1 MPRPRLLSRNA
12 RRLTW
17 LLVAVSVPP
26 VLALLWLGGQLIK
39 QDRDLIAQWDFDR
52 RQIAAPLVAKALHA
66 TLEELERSIATTAL
80 PANAVRLTV
89 ASDRVTVEPR
99 GAAAWLPVMPPLPE
113 AGREVFAAI
122 EADETRDPRAAL
134 AAYQALARSRN
145 RAVRA
150 GALMRVARRHLR
162 DGRADAA
169 AVAYR
174 QLAQIKDA
182 AIQGVPADLQA
193 RRWLFDVLLGAGR
206 RDAGAEAAAALERD
220 LLNGTWALDRET
232 WHFVV
237 ISTPFGLEAGLGRP
251 VVVTP
256 RQRAV
261 SELADE
267 LWRQD
272 RAPARQARRRLVQ
285 SEGLSGLVLV
295 GVEDDRATALVIPA
309 TTVEPWL
316 RAAIASAGTSAPVS
330 LLSPA
335 GEATIGPAPITGAAT
350 VFAPGGETGL
360 PWTLALGPGDTGDLE
375 AAASTRRGLL
385 GAGLA
390 AVLALV
396 AGSSILVWRVM
407 QRELAVA
414 RLQTEFVAAVS
425 HEFRTPLT
433 ALRHVTDL
441 LEESDDVPVERR
453 RQFYQTLGRNTDR
466 LQRLVESL
474 LDFSRMESGRQPYDL
489 RIIDV
494 VALVEPVVADF
505 QRDAAGAAVVVLR
518 VAPDAPRRVRA
529 DPVSL
534 STAIWNLLDN
544 AVKYSPAGA
553 VVEVDVVP
561 HSSGVAIMVRDRG
574 IGIPDGEQ
582 HDVFERFVRG
592 ADAGVRGVPGTGLGL
607 ALVRHI
613 VAAHGGSIAL
623 ESVHGAGSTFTIALP
638 EASCRES

>member
-1 MPRPRLLSRNA
+1 
-12 RRLTW
+12 
-17 LLVAVSVPP
+17 
-26 VLALLWLGGQLIK
+26 
-39 QDRDLIAQWDFDR
+39 
-52 RQIAAPLVAKALHA
+52 
-66 TLEELERSIATTAL
+66 
-80 PANAVRLTV
+80 
-89 ASDRVTVEPR
+89 
-99 GAAAWLPVMPPLPE
+99 
-113 AGREVFAAI
+113 
-122 EADETRDPRAAL
+122 
-134 AAYQALARSRN
+134 
-145 RAVRA
+145 
-150 GALMRVARRHLR
+150 
-162 DGRADAA
+162 
-169 AVAYR
+169 
-174 QLAQIKDA
+174 
-182 AIQGVPADLQA
+182 
-193 RRWLFDVLLGAGR
+193 
-206 RDAGAEAAAALERD
+206 
-220 LLNGTWALDRET
+220 
-232 WHFVV
+232 
-237 ISTPFGLEAGLGRP
+237 
-251 VVVTP
+251 
-256 RQRAV
+256 
-261 SELADE
+261 
-267 LWRQD
+267 
-272 RAPARQARRRLVQ
+272 
-285 SEGLSGLVLV
+285 
-295 GVEDDRATALVIPA
+295 
-309 TTVEPWL
+309 
-316 RAAIASAGTSAPVS
+316 
-330 LLSPA
+330 
-335 GEATIGPAPITGAAT
+335 
-350 VFAPGGETGL
+350 
-360 PWTLALGPGDTGDLE
+360 
-375 AAASTRRGLL
+375 
-385 GAGLA
+385 
-390 AVLALV
+390 
-396 AGSSILVWRVM
+396 M

-582 HDVFERFVRG
+582 RDVFERFVRG

-607 ALVRHI
+607 ALVQHI